1 MTTFFF
7 SFDAIFNIS
16 RVQSGTVKS
25 IIMSDFLKAFSGSCS
40 EIYMENAFK
49 KSVYNQKDR
58 LDNAKELGET
68 SLAFFVHQ
76 TISKKEMD
84 YYAENIQNVIKK
96 ATK

>member
-1 MTTFFF
+1 MLT
-7 SFDAIFNIS
+7 DWS
-16 RVQSGTVKS
+16 RDRILAELNRNG
-25 IIMSDFLKAFSGSCS
+25 IPAFSGSCS